1 MKPIRLKI
9 KKPVQN
15 LPFRSYLKTAKSTL
29 VTTKPSRTQLEL
41 FSIISSQIHKFYTL
55 RNLTR
60 CSRAEES
67 SKTVLQTPKCLKI
80 HTIETDSCTHD
91 KHAFST
97 IILDNDVFQLSGS
110 TDSHFVS
117 SPVQEFWNR
126 NRALASPCPLSV

>member
-1 MKPIRLKI
+1 MKSIRLKP
-9 KKPVQN
+9 KNPVQN

-41 FSIISSQIHKFYTL
+41 FSIISSQMHKIYTL

-80 HTIETDSCTHD
+80 HSIETDSCTHD

-97 IILDNDVFQLSGS
+97 IILDNGVFQLTVNCRGRWIPI
-110 TDSHFVS
+110 S
-117 SPVQEFWNR
+117 SAHPYRSFGTGTG
-126 NRALASPCPLSV
+126 P